1 MTKPR
6 CTAAQLPEHAYVIL
20 GYVGLHPEGVHGY
33 QIGRLLLGSPLG
45 LPLLG
50 LGQLYRV
57 LHQLEAVGF
66 VTGTIEVN
74 GAARA
79 RYRFTLTRKGGTA
92 FRQWLAGGS
101 RGAAPIRDQLL
112 NRLRFAD
119 QVPPPTLRRLVAE
132 ALKECEGEL
141 GDLERERKAQ
151 ATDGFV
157 TSLHSLALQARL
169 VAYQRWLSEV
179 GELLESRP
187 TAGARKG
194 EPRSVGSNPA
204 N

>member
-1 MTKPR
+1 MAR
-6 CTAAQLPEHAYVIL
+6 LHCAVAQLPEHAYVIL
-20 GYVGLHPEGVHGY
+20 GYVALHADGVHGY

-57 LHQLEAVGF
+57 LHQLEGAGF
-66 VTGTIEVN
+66 IAGAIEVN

-79 RYRFTLTRKGGTA
+79 RYRFTMTRKGGTA

-101 RGAAPIRDQLL
+101 RGAAPVRDQLL

-119 QVPPPTLRRLVAE
+119 QVPQPTLRRLLAE

-141 GDLERERKAQ
+141 GDLKRERKAQ
-151 ATDGFV
+151 ATDGFI
-157 TSLHSLALQARL
+157 TPLHNLALQARL
-169 VAYQRWLSEV
+169 VAYQRWLAEV
-179 GELLESRP
+179 GELLESPP
-187 TAGARKG
+187 TPGARKA
-194 EPRSVGSNPA
+194 EPRGVGHNL
-204 N
+204 